1 MKVKVWKSESGLPGH
16 LVTQWKCERV
26 KVKQMMIITYFR
38 LPPHQHHF
46 HWLHYFSLVGEN
58 WVIICKYYEFWSS
71 SKKFTHHHD
80 HHHHRHRGEHWPLAG
95 SSKLLCLLSELATE
109 PAAELSLFILWWGD
123 VKYDY
128 DDVNDR
134 QSCLCD
140 DAKYD
145 DEHDDDSEEEDLTM
159 YTMGKESPW

>member
-1 MKVKVWKSESGLPGH
+1 M
-16 LVTQWKCERV
+16 T
-26 KVKQMMIITYFR
+26 IITIAIVVSTD
-38 LPPHQHHF
+38 HQQVPQSCF
-46 HWLHYFSLVGEN
+46 VASQNWRRSQRQSCLCSFYGE
-58 WVIICKYYEFWSS
+58 
-71 SKKFTHHHD
+71 
-80 HHHHRHRGEHWPLAG
+80 
-95 SSKLLCLLSELATE
+95 
-109 PAAELSLFILWWGD
+109 GD

-145 DEHDDDSEEEDLTM
+145 DEHDATSEEEDLTM